1 MNRVNILYLFAVLCL
16 LVSPS
21 LTAPADNGTAKQV
34 DASPENSPEIAEPNA
49 SNNEITG
56 DIDGDVENFKPE
68 NSAGESTEVASTDKP
83 SFSGVS
89 TGIISR
95 IGVDGPCK
103 QNSILSDFFH
113 FFPPLFRCAFGDMKN
128 NYIYC

>member
-1 MNRVNILYLFAVLCL
+1 MNRVNIVYLFAVLWL

-21 LTAPADNGTAKQV
+21 LTAPADNETAKQV
-34 DASPENSPEIAEPNA
+34 DASSDKKGSPEVEEPNA
-49 SNNEITG
+49 SNNEING

-68 NSAGESTEVASTDKP
+68 NSAGESTEIASTDNP

-89 TGIISR
+89 TGIITR

-103 QNSILSDFFH
+103 FHLILSDFS
-113 FFPPLFRCAFGDMKN
+113 FFFRLNFQFKWC
-128 NYIYC
+128 